1 MVSTNTVK
9 LQLPTLIRIH
19 LVVNISQVV
28 QYREQVEEQKKE
40 KAKLIEVEGVEKW
53 EVEKILNKKKM
64 RGVNRYLVRWK
75 KFTAES
81 NTWEREEDLE
91 HARELVDEFEG
102 RLSIEARRQEGGN
115 QKQKEISPRVEEYK
129 RMKLPEKYTV
139 KLLYG

>member
-1 MVSTNTVK
+1 VK